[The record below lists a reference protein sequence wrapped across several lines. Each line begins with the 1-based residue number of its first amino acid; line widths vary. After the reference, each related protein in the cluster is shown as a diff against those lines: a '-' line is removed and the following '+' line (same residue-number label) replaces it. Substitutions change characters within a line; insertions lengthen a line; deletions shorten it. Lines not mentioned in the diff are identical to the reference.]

1 MIDRFERETDRL
13 LRVLDG
19 RLAKTRYLVGDLYG
33 AADVMTWPWI
43 EAARSKLGVR
53 LDSHPKLARWHG
65 EVGSRP
71 AVQRGLLVPDLAEHK
86 AAA

>member
-1 MIDRFERETDRL
+1 M

-19 RLAKTRYLVGDLYG
+19 QLGASRYLGGGRYG

-43 EAARSKLGVR
+43 HTAAAKLGVA
-53 LDSHPKLARWHG
+53 LDPYPNLARWYDQ
-65 EVGSRP
+65 VGSRP
-71 AVQRGLLVPDLAEHK
+71 AVQRGVLVPDLARHE